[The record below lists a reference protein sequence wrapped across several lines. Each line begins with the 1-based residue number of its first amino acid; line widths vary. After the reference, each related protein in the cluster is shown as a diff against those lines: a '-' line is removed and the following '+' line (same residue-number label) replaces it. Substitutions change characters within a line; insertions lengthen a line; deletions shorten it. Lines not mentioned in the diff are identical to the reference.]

1 MSPATSP
8 DTRRPPGPRVAAV
21 SVSYGSEGVLEPFFE
36 TLRTSASMDLMLVLA
51 DNKASAGTRVREISV
66 TFGALY
72 LPMAKNAGYGGAIN
86 SAVKGLPAS
95 VDWILVSN
103 PDVTFREGAV
113 DLLVARGD
121 SDPLIGAVGPMILTA
136 EGAVYPSARAI
147 PSLRYG
153 IGHAL
158 LGDLWRGNP
167 WSAAYRNE
175 NAPHRPHVGWL
186 SGACL
191 LVRRTAFEEI
201 GGFDEDFFMYFE
213 DVDLG
218 HRLGKQGYLNVYE
231 PAAVV
236 THSGAHST
244 STEFASMLTA
254 HHDSAKRF
262 LAKRYSGALLW
273 PVRTALSA
281 GLSARAWLLNRKN
294 SKDLR

>member
-1 MSPATSP
+1 MSPATP
-8 DTRRPPGPRVAAV
+8 HPPGPRVAAV
-21 SVSYGSEGVLEPFFE
+21 SVSYGSEGVLESFFE
-36 TLRTSASMDLMLVLA
+36 TLVTSAAEDLLIVLA
-51 DNKASAGTRVREISV
+51 DNNAAAGTQVREISAAH
-66 TFGALY
+66 GAVY
-72 LPMAKNAGYGGAIN
+72 LPMNGNAGYGGAIN
-86 SAVKGLPAS
+86 AAVAGLPAT
-95 VDWILVSN
+95 VEWILVSN
-103 PDVTFREGAV
+103 PDVIFRKDAV

-121 SDPLIGAVGPMILTA
+121 SDPMIAAVGPTILTA

-175 NAPHRPHVGWL
+175 NAPHRRDVGWL

-191 LVRRTAFEEI
+191 LVRRRTFEEI

-218 HRLGKQGYLNVYE
+218 HRFGKQGYLNVYE

-244 STEFASMLTA
+244 STEFAAMVTA
-254 HHDSAKRF
+254 HHNSAKRF
-262 LAKRYSGALLW
+262 LAKRYSGVLLW
-273 PVRTALSA
+273 PVRTVLSA
-281 GLSARAWLLNRKN
+281 GLDARAWFLNRKN
-294 SKDLR
+294 SKERR

>member
-1 MSPATSP
+1 M
-8 DTRRPPGPRVAAV
+8 AAV
-21 SVSYGSEGVLEPFFE
+21 SVSYGSEGVLEPFFD
-36 TLRTSASMDLMLVLA
+36 TLLTSASEDLLIVLA
-51 DNKASAGTRVREISV
+51 DNKAAAGTQVREISAAH
-66 TFGALY
+66 GAVY
-72 LPMAKNAGYGGAIN
+72 LPMNRNAGYGGAIN
-86 SAVKGLPAS
+86 AAVASLPAT
-95 VDWILVSN
+95 VEWILVSN
-103 PDVTFREGAV
+103 PDVIFREGAV
-113 DLLVARGD
+113 DLLVARGN
-121 SDPLIGAVGPMILTA
+121 SDPLIAAVGPTILTA
-136 EGAVYPSARAI
+136 DGAVYPSARAI

-175 NAPHRPHVGWL
+175 NAPHRRDVGWL

-201 GGFDEDFFMYFE
+201 GGFDEGFFMYFE

-244 STEFASMLTA
+244 STEFATMVTA

-262 LAKRYSGALLW
+262 LAKRYSGVLLW

-281 GLSARAWLLNRKN
+281 GLDARAWLLNRKN
-294 SKDLR
+294 SKGRR

>member
-1 MSPATSP
+1 M
-8 DTRRPPGPRVAAV
+8 AAV
-21 SVSYGSEGVLEPFFE
+21 SVSYGSEGVLEPFFD
-36 TLRTSASMDLMLVLA
+36 TLLTSASEDLLIVLA
-51 DNKASAGTRVREISV
+51 DNKAAAGTQVREISAAH
-66 TFGALY
+66 GAVY
-72 LPMAKNAGYGGAIN
+72 LPMNRNAGYGGAIN
-86 SAVKGLPAS
+86 AAVASLPAT
-95 VDWILVSN
+95 VEWILVSN
-103 PDVTFREGAV
+103 PDVIFREGAV
-113 DLLVARGD
+113 DLLVARGN
-121 SDPLIGAVGPMILTA
+121 SKPLIAAVGPTILTA
-136 EGAVYPSARAI
+136 DGAVYPSARAI

-175 NAPHRPHVGWL
+175 NAPHRRDVGWL

-236 THSGAHST
+236 AHSGAHST
-244 STEFASMLTA
+244 STEFSSMLTA

-273 PVRTALSA
+273 PVRTALAA
-281 GLSARAWLLNRKN
+281 GLSTRAWLLNRKN
-294 SKDLR
+294 SKERQ